1 MTAIIGYC
9 ETCGEPLRLTPFGLA
24 GSGGVCRHPLNPNDD
39 DEGQHVLVGVDSG
52 SDRDQAGAA

>member
-1 MTAIIGYC
+1 MNPNSTTAILGYC

-39 DEGQHVLVGVDSG
+39 DEGQHVLVGADSG
-52 SDRDQAGAA
+52 S